1 MVSEGWSTDPKKLQ
15 PILDAFPSRS
25 FGGEKPVP
33 ISVSTADDENP
44 LFLLWWRSKFY
55 FWRSASP
62 HHLYSMEPYELRD
75 LLRGIKSGCVE
86 LELKERFPLLER
98 PESGEK
104 NLQIGPQEVPKGW
117 SNDIERL
124 DDIRQMVVFQEFG
137 LALPSSIF
145 QYKKDFHIR
154 GKEVHRA
161 YQLFQSGDRY
171 YIFDQNTEALDRI
184 EEPAGFQS
192 ILRTL
197 NDTSDHLPSRLKTR
211 EVGRLPKIKD
221 SNVPKGWTNTMEL
234 YAVEDNGFR
243 GFGLGRV
250 LYTLL
255 YSESYMGKTPAYLFK
270 NQPSS
275 HSEIYLWKPS
285 LDQVYRIDNT
295 DGLLEILA
303 VLANPFGKLKLTL
316 LDFLPG
322 TLQYRIADDDMPDG
336 WSRADNP
343 AVCMRISWRGFGLP
357 HRPTSLLQHTG
368 LNGETQEYLVETG
381 RGTGREFYLW
391 NSVSRHIHRVLA
403 PMGLDGIFDVLKDPT
418 EQLKLEK
425 LEWNRTTHG
434 LRRHL

>member
-25 FGGEKPVP
+25 FGGERPVP
-33 ISVSTADDENP
+33 ISVSTADDGNP

-62 HHLYSMEPYELRD
+62 HHFYPMEPYKLRD
-75 LLRGIKSGCVE
+75 ILRGIKSGCVE
-86 LELKERFPLLER
+86 LELKERLPLLER

-124 DDIRQMVVFQEFG
+124 DDIRQMVVFQKFG

-145 QYKKDFHIR
+145 QYKRDFHTP
-154 GKEVHRA
+154 GKEVHLA

-171 YIFDQNTEALDRI
+171 YLFNQDTEILDRI
-184 EEPAGFQS
+184 EEPAGFKG
-192 ILRTL
+192 ILRKL
-197 NDTSDHLPSRLKTR
+197 NDTPGHLPIRLKTR

-221 SNVPKGWTNTMEL
+221 SDVPKGWTNHMAPYT
-234 YAVEDNGFR
+234 VSHHRCR
-243 GFGLGRV
+243 GFGLGWAQ
-250 LYTLL
+250 YKLL
-255 YSESYMGKTPAYLFK
+255 HSRSYMDKTPAYLLE
-270 NQPSS
+270 NQSSS
-275 HSEIYLWKPS
+275 HSGIYLWKPKEE
-285 LDQVYRIDNT
+285 QVYRVDDT
-295 DGLLEILA
+295 DGLPGILA
-303 VLANPFGKLKLTL
+303 VLANPFGKLKLTP

-322 TLQYRIADDDMPDG
+322 TSQYRIADDDMPDG

-343 AVCMRISWRGFGLP
+343 DVCMRIPWITRGLP
-357 HRPTSLLQHTG
+357 HRPIPLLQHTG

-381 RGTGREFYLW
+381 RDTGREFYLW
-391 NSVSRHIHRVLA
+391 NSVSRALHRVLA
-403 PMGLDGIFDVLKDPT
+403 PIGLGGIFDVLKDPT

-425 LEWNRTTHG
+425 IERT
-434 LRRHL
+434 RR